1 MNAPE
6 VVVTGAGLTTSL
18 GAGVQANWLG
28 VAASRSGIDHFPRK
42 GLPNC
47 FQYFGKVAELSLP
60 AVGSRSL
67 AAQMKFLSRGAQLGF
82 SAACEAAEGAG
93 LDFAAIAPGRR
104 ALYIASGDYSK
115 AGFEFLYPATR
126 EATGGK
132 WNAVDYEGLNR
143 AAVTCVNPFFL
154 LESIQNNLFSFLSAH
169 YDFKGPNTSLGSL
182 SPCGNQALEL
192 AYRSIRQGRAEVAL
206 AVGYGHWITEIPIF
220 DLDGLGLLSKCRA
233 GAASFRP
240 FDRSRDGFIP
250 GEGGAALFLE
260 FGESARRRG
269 AKILAT
275 IAGTASGVELSAHG
289 SLGVAPG
296 VSLRSMREALADARR
311 DVGDLAFV
319 SAHGSATRKGDRSE
333 LLSCAELLAGQ
344 EAHVPICGMKSYTG
358 HMGAA
363 SDLAEITFGIKAV
376 EEEIVPGTLNFTQ
389 GDGEF
394 SHLNLSGRHQRCVK
408 RSFLSTSYGLGGQ
421 ASAIVVTV

>member
-6 VVVTGAGLTTSL
+6 VVVTGAGLTSPL
-18 GAGVQANWLG
+18 GAGVEANWRG
-28 VAASRSGIDHFPRK
+28 VKASRTGIEHFPRT

-47 FQYFGKVAELSLP
+47 FQYFGKVRELSLP
-60 AVGSRSL
+60 VVSSRSL
-67 AAQMKFLSRGAQLGF
+67 AAQMKFLSRGARLGF
-82 SAACEAAEGAG
+82 LAAREATEGAG
-93 LDFAAIAPGRR
+93 VDLAAIAPGRR

-132 WNAVDYEGLNR
+132 WDAADYEVLNH
-143 AAVTCVNPFFL
+143 AALTCVNPFFL
-154 LESIQNNLFSFLSAH
+154 LESIQNNLFSFLSAF
-169 YDFKGPNTSLGSL
+169 YDFKGPNTSLASL
-182 SPCGNQALEL
+182 SPCGNQGLEL
-192 AYRSIRQGRAEVAL
+192 AFRSIQQGRSDVAL

-220 DLDGLGLLSKCRA
+220 DLEGLGLISKCRA

-260 FGESARRRG
+260 NAELAGRRG
-269 AKILAT
+269 AKVMAT
-275 IAGTASGVELSAHG
+275 IKGSASGVEPSAYG
-289 SLGVAPG
+289 SLGVVDRVG
-296 VSLRSMREALADARR
+296 QRCMRKALEDACR
-311 DVGDLAFV
+311 DIGELAFV
-319 SAHGSATRKGDRSE
+319 SAHGSATRKGDRAE
-333 LLSCAELLAGQ
+333 LLSCAELLAGH

-363 SDLAEITFGIKAV
+363 SDLAEIIFGIKAV
-376 EEEIVPGTLNFTQ
+376 EEEIVPGTLNLTK

-394 SHLNLSGRHQRCVK
+394 SHLNLSGRHQRCLK
-408 RSFLSTSYGLGGQ
+408 RNFLSTSYGLGGQ

>member
-1 MNAPE
+1 MNPPE
-6 VVVTGAGLTTSL
+6 VVVTGAGLTTPL
-18 GAGVQANWLG
+18 GTGVEANWLG
-28 VAASRSGIDHFPRK
+28 VQASRTGIAHFPRQ

-47 FQYFGKVAELSLP
+47 FQYFGKVRELSLP
-60 AVGSRSL
+60 AVNSRSL

-82 SAACEAAEGAG
+82 AAACEATEGAG
-93 LDFAAIAPGRR
+93 VDLAATTPGRR

-115 AGFEFLYPATR
+115 AGFEFLYPVTR
-126 EATGGK
+126 EATGGN
-132 WNAVDYEGLNR
+132 WEAVDFETLNQ
-143 AAVTCVNPFFL
+143 ATLTSVNPFFL
-154 LESIQNNLFSFLSAH
+154 LESIPNNLFSFLSAF
-169 YDFKGPNTSLGSL
+169 YDFKGPNTSLASL

-192 AYRSIRQGRAEVAL
+192 ACRSIQQGRSDVAL

-220 DLDGLGLLSKCRA
+220 DLEGLGLLSKCRA

-260 FGESARRRG
+260 NAELAGRRG
-269 AKILAT
+269 ARIMAT
-275 IAGTASGVELSAHG
+275 IRGSTSGVEPSAHG
-289 SLGVAPG
+289 SFGVVER
-296 VSLRSMREALADARR
+296 VSLRCMRKALEDARGGI
-311 DVGDLAFV
+311 DELAFV

-344 EAHVPICGMKSYTG
+344 EAQVPICGMKSYTG

-363 SDLAEITFGIKAV
+363 SDLAEIILGIKAAA
-376 EEEIVPGTLNFTQ
+376 EGIVPGTLNYTKVE
-389 GDGEF
+389 DEF
-394 SHLNLSGRHQRCVK
+394 SQLNLSGCHQRCVK

>member
-6 VVVTGAGLTTSL
+6 VVITGVGLVTPL
-18 GAGVQANWLG
+18 GTGVEANWLG
-28 VAASRSGIDHFPRK
+28 VKAPRTGIEHYPRI

-47 FQYFGKVAELSLP
+47 FQYFGKVRELPLP
-60 AVGSRSL
+60 VPSSRSL

-82 SAACEAAEGAG
+82 SAACEATEGAG
-93 LDFAAIAPGRR
+93 VDPRAIPPGRR
-104 ALYIASGDYSK
+104 ALYIASGDYGK

-126 EATGGK
+126 EATEGK
-132 WNAVDYEGLNR
+132 WDAVDYEALNQ
-143 AAVTCVNPFFL
+143 ATLTCVNPFFL
-154 LESIQNNLFSFLSAH
+154 LESIANNLFSFLSAF
-169 YDFKGPNTSLGSL
+169 YDFKGPNTSLASL

-192 AYRSIRQGRAEVAL
+192 AYRSIQQGRSDVAL

-220 DLDGLGLLSKCRA
+220 DLEGLGLLSKCRA

-240 FDRSRDGFIP
+240 FDQSRDGFIP

-260 FGESARRRG
+260 NAELAGRRG
-269 AKILAT
+269 AKVMAT
-275 IAGTASGVELSAHG
+275 IRGSVSGVEPSAHG
-289 SLGVAPG
+289 SLGVVER
-296 VSLRSMREALADARR
+296 VSLRCMRKALADACR
-311 DVGDLAFV
+311 DVGELAFV

-344 EAHVPICGMKSYTG
+344 EAQVPICGMKSYTG

-363 SDLAEITFGIKAV
+363 SDLAEIILGIKAA
-376 EEEIVPGTLNFTQ
+376 EEGIVPGTLNYTKVEA
-389 GDGEF
+389 EF
-394 SHLNLSGRHQRCVK
+394 SELNLSGRHQRCVK

-421 ASAIVVTV
+421 ASAILVTV